1 MPNSAGSTATEIT
14 AASTTALIAPYATD
28 FKNACG
34 NISSPDSATPT
45 MSAEK
50 NTVLPAVLV
59 VTATASSTSRP
70 RSSSSRKRE
79 TMNRP

>member
-1 MPNSAGSTATEIT
+1 MSR
-14 AASTTALIAPYATD
+14 
-28 FKNACG
+28 
-34 NISSPDSATPT
+34 PDSATPT

-50 NTVLPAVLV
+50 NTVLPAVFV
-59 VTATASSTSRP
+59 VTATASSVSNP